1 MSADTFTFEI
11 PGTLPQLNDYI
22 RAERATRFAAA
33 RIKREA
39 HAKVIAALAPQCPL
53 PHFHEPVNVTFTW
66 HRPDRRTDKDNVA
79 FAKKFILDALQKAG
93 VIENDKWAMCTP
105 YDGGFFIDRENPRTV
120 VTITKATDLVGF

>member
-33 RIKREA
+33 RIKRDA
-39 HAKVIAALAPQCPL
+39 HAKVIAALAQQVQL
-53 PHFHEPVNVTFTW
+53 PRFHEPVDVTFTW
-66 HRPDRRTDKDNVA
+66 YRPDRRTDKDNVA
-79 FAKKFILDALQKAG
+79 FAKKFILDALQKVS

-105 YDGGFFIDRENPRTV
+105 YDGGYFIDKENPRTV
-120 VTITKATDLVGF
+120 VTIIKSKENKK

>member
-11 PGTLPQLNDYI
+11 PGTMPQLNDYI

-33 RIKREA
+33 RIKRDA
-39 HAKVIAALAPQCPL
+39 HAKVFAALAPQVTL
-53 PHFHEPVNVTFTW
+53 PRFDEPVDVVFTW

-105 YDGGFFIDRENPRTV
+105 YDGGFFIDKENPRTV
-120 VTITKATDLVGF
+120 VEITKSKENKK

>member
-1 MSADTFTFEI
+1 MSADAYTFEI

-39 HAKVIAALAPQCPL
+39 HGKVFDALGLQGPP
-53 PHFHEPVNVTFTW
+53 PRFDEPVTVTFTW
-66 HRPDRRTDKDNVA
+66 YRPNRRTDKDNVA

-105 YDGGFFIDRENPRTV
+105 YDGGFFIDKENPRTV
-120 VTITKATDLVGF
+120 VTITKSKENKK